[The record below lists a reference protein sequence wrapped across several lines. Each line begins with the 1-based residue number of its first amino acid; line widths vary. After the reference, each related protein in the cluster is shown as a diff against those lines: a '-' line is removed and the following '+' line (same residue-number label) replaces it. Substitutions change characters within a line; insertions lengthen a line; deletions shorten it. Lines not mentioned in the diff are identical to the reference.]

1 MRRIEAFF
9 SALLP
14 FSAVI
19 PAKAGTHIPVKLHKR
34 HIIFAVCRQ
43 QKYRMGP
50 GLREKLFLIPMLFAC
65 ILFIPHSANATRFS
79 GAYLLHLCEIDAKGK
94 ETVTGG
100 HAACQS
106 YIAGVLDYHNVL
118 QSLDLAPKIDICVP
132 GTTSLRDLQLIVLK
146 YLRSHGEHDAFIAA
160 PAVTMAIYQ
169 AYPCRKGKKR

>member
-1 MRRIEAFF
+1 MKRIDAFLKAFLTALCLCLLLF
-9 SALLP
+9 SN
-14 FSAVI
+14 
-19 PAKAGTHIPVKLHKR
+19 PAH
-34 HIIFAVCRQ
+34 
-43 QKYRMGP
+43 
-50 GLREKLFLIPMLFAC
+50 
-65 ILFIPHSANATRFS
+65 ATRFS

-132 GTTSLRDLQLIVLK
+132 STASLRDLQLIVLK
-146 YLRSHGEHDAFIAA
+146 YLRSHGEHDAFVAA

-169 AYPCRKGKKR
+169 VYPCRRGKKR